1 MRNKSFYLIDN
12 FIELNIENMIKKFIF
27 VLFAFVAMAS
37 CGGNATDSGHD
48 NDSINIDSIEVVDT
62 IAADSVCLN

>member
-1 MRNKSFYLIDN
+1 
-12 FIELNIENMIKKFIF
+12 MIKKFIF